1 MRLNFAMSAALFCV
15 ASGALMAAPTASPGD
30 VPAQHWAKKSVD
42 KVTSTGL
49 MSTQNGKFQG
59 DRPVTRYELA
69 VTLDRLV
76 KYIEAGKAPLHPST
90 RPKPFPAPKGASAEE
105 GKAIQHLVN
114 QGFLPAD
121 SPIVTGDGHAVV
133 TAKQLS
139 TALSQ
144 VTIRLSDRSLAPQ
157 KD

>member
-1 MRLNFAMSAALFCV
+1 
-15 ASGALMAAPTASPGD
+15 MAAPTTPPGD
-30 VPAQHWAKKSVD
+30 VPARHWAKKSVD

-59 DRPVTRYELA
+59 DKPVTRYELA

-76 KYIEAGKAPLHPST
+76 KYIEAGRAPLHPT
-90 RPKPFPAPKGASAEE
+90 ARPKPFPAPKGASAEE
-105 GKAIQHLVN
+105 GKAITHLVN
-114 QGFLPAD
+114 EGFLPSD

-139 TALSQ
+139 AAIAQ
-144 VTIRLSDRSLAPQ
+144 VTIRLSDRSVPPQ